1 MFLFFT
7 VIYLLGYRP

>member
-7 VIYLLGYRP
+7 FIYLLGYRP